1 MLKVTNDFDILIDGS
16 VENLLVQYGT
26 LTGELYRSFT
36 KHGVADHS
44 KVMLM
49 LTNAQVAG
57 IEAAREMEDEAENG
71 GN

>member
-1 MLKVTNDFDILIDGS
+1 MLKVTDDFYVQIDGS

-49 LTNAQVAG
+49 LTEALVTGLRAAQKNE
-57 IEAAREMEDEAENG
+57 EAKDDRN
-71 GN
+71 

>member
-1 MLKVTNDFDILIDGS
+1 MLKVTDDFYVQIDGS

-49 LTNAQVAG
+49 LTEALVTGLRSAQKNE
-57 IEAAREMEDEAENG
+57 EAKDD